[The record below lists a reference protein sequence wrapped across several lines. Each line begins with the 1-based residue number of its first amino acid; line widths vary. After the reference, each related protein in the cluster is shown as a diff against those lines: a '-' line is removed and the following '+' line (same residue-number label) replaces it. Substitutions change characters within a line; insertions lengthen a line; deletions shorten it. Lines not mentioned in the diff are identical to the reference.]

1 MKNLVTV
8 VLFLLFFTSCFTSRN
23 SKLQSGAQDEIRTDF
38 IEYYDLIIQHKFADA
53 MEFIVPEF
61 FNIFPKDEL
70 IQMMEQLF
78 NNPMFNFQLKKPE
91 INEVG
96 KIIKEGGQYYAVLK
110 YSNWM
115 NMHVA
120 GEDNESESE
129 KKDRIAMLKGA
140 LEITFGSE
148 NVKYNEETDY
158 FEIFTLKEAL
168 AVSENGKTNWKFI
181 TVEENQKMLLKKII
195 PERILTMFD

>member
-1 MKNLVTV
+1 MKKPVTV
-8 VLFLLFFTSCFTSRN
+8 ILLLLFFTSCITSRN
-23 SKLQSGAQDEIRTDF
+23 PKHQTDAQDEIRTGF
-38 IEYYDLIIQHKFADA
+38 MEYYDLIIQCRFADA
-53 MEFIVPEF
+53 AEFIVPEF

-70 IQMMEQLF
+70 IRMMEQLF
-78 NNPMFNFQLKKPE
+78 KDPMFNFQLKRPE
-91 INEVG
+91 IYEVG
-96 KIIKEGGQYYAVLK
+96 KIIKEGDRYYAGLN
-110 YSNWM
+110 YSNRM

-120 GEDNESESE
+120 GEDNESLSE
-129 KKDRIAMLKGA
+129 KRDRIAMLKEA

-158 FEIFTLKEAL
+158 FEIFTVKKAI